1 MLANNSYTRPAPAA
15 VLPDTRWPP
24 RCASCAEQV
33 HLALGGPGEKV
44 VSFATAQQGASAV
57 EWWREGGGGGGRAVG
72 TPAAYSQLIYV
83 DEWLSHPPMGAP
95 RVPEDHLLALQDTS
109 AWAYDRATGRRFANY
124 MKPKALAYGLGAYNN
139 PQMYYDSPAIH
150 RVSLRNLRPGARYG
164 YRVAGDAR
172 NFSFT
177 MPPDAADGAA
187 AYPLTLGLTA
197 DLGQTAVSEANTR
210 LLLAAQKHGTSG
222 GGGGG
227 GGGGVVL
234 LAGDL
239 SYADGYPWRWDTFGR
254 MLEPLA
260 ARVPVM
266 TAGGNHD
273 VDLGEA
279 WLAYNTR
286 CRRGQPRHSSPAR
299 NSPASNSLSSLLPPS
314 AGTRCRTRRR
324 ARPPT
329 FGGPPT
335 SARAAWSRCVRTA
348 PPPPARCS
356 SRGSRRSSLPSTA
369 AARRGSW

>member
-1 MLANNSYTRPAPAA
+1 M
-15 VLPDTRWPP
+15 
-24 RCASCAEQV
+24 
-33 HLALGGPGEKV
+33 V

-210 LLLAAQKHGTSG
+210 LLLAAQKHGAS
-222 GGGGG
+222 GGGG

-286 CRRGQPRHSSPAR
+286 CGRRRQPRNSSAAQLAR
-299 NSPASNSLSSLLPPS
+299 AQFSELPPPPS
-314 AGTRCRTRRR
+314 SGTRCRTRRR

-329 FGGPPT
+329 CGGPPT
-335 SARAAWSRCVRTA
+335 SARAAWSRCVPTA
-348 PPPPARCS
+348 PPPPAPFS
-356 SRGSRRSSLPSTA
+356 SRGSSGSSLPSTA

>member
-1 MLANNSYTRPAPAA
+1 MVLQP
-15 VLPDTRWPP
+15 LPDRAACTN
-24 RCASCAEQV
+24 
-33 HLALGGPGEKV
+33 
-44 VSFATAQQGASAV
+44 GASAV

-109 AWAYDRATGRRFANY
+109 AWAYDRATGRKFANY
-124 MKPKALAYGLGAYNN
+124 FKPKTLAYGLGAYNN

-150 RVSLRNLRPGARYG
+150 RVSLHNLRPGARYG

-210 LLLAAQKHGTSG
+210 LLLAAQKHGAS
-222 GGGGG
+222 
-227 GGGGVVL
+227 GGGGVVP

-254 MLEPLA
+254 MLGPLA

-286 CRRGQPRHSSPAR
+286 
-299 NSPASNSLSSLLPPS
+299 
-314 AGTRCRTRRR
+314 
-324 ARPPT
+324 
-329 FGGPPT
+329 
-335 SARAAWSRCVRTA
+335 
-348 PPPPARCS
+348 
-356 SRGSRRSSLPSTA
+356 
-369 AARRGSW
+369 

>member
-1 MLANNSYTRPAPAA
+1 MLANNSYTRPSPAA

-33 HLALGGPGEKV
+33 HLALGGPREMV
-44 VSFATAQQGASAV
+44 VSFATAVQGASAV

-227 GGGGVVL
+227 GVVL

-260 ARVPVM
+260 AQLVQLLAQLIRLVELGSELGLELSRLRLLLLAPRERAA
-266 TAGGNHD
+266 AGG
-273 VDLGEA
+273 
-279 WLAYNTR
+279 
-286 CRRGQPRHSSPAR
+286 RG
-299 NSPASNSLSSLLPPS
+299 
-314 AGTRCRTRRR
+314 
-324 ARPPT
+324 
-329 FGGPPT
+329 
-335 SARAAWSRCVRTA
+335 
-348 PPPPARCS
+348 
-356 SRGSRRSSLPSTA
+356 
-369 AARRGSW
+369 

>member
-1 MLANNSYTRPAPAA
+1 
-15 VLPDTRWPP
+15 
-24 RCASCAEQV
+24 
-33 HLALGGPGEKV
+33 
-44 VSFATAQQGASAV
+44 
-57 EWWREGGGGGGRAVG
+57 
-72 TPAAYSQLIYV
+72 
-83 DEWLSHPPMGAP
+83 
-95 RVPEDHLLALQDTS
+95 
-109 AWAYDRATGRRFANY
+109 

-150 RVSLRNLRPGARYG
+150 RVSLRDLRPGARYG

-210 LLLAAQKHGTSG
+210 LLLAAQKHG
-222 GGGGG
+222 
-227 GGGGVVL
+227 GVVL

-286 CRRGQPRHSSPAR
+286 CRRRPTAQLLGRAILAR
-299 NSPASNSLSSLLPPS
+299 NSLSSLRLPPQVPDAARGVGLAGQSLVGRRRRPVPRGHAVLLLLDRRRLPS
-314 AGTRCRTRRR
+314 ARVARAGARCRRPPPHAVARGDD
-324 ARPPT
+324 ARPMVLV
-329 FGGPPT
+329 
-335 SARAAWSRCVRTA
+335 ARAALA
-348 PPPPARCS
+348 
-356 SRGSRRSSLPSTA
+356 G
-369 AARRGSW
+369 G